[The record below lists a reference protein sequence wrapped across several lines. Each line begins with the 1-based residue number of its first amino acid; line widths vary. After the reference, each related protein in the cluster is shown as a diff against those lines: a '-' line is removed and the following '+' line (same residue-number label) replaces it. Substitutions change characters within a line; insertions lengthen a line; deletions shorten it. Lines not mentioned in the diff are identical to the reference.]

1 MKWYPHLSFNG
12 QCEAAFQFYERCLGG
27 RIVTM
32 LRWGESPMATQAPS
46 GWSEKILHVTL
57 EADGN
62 LLSGADVPPAQY
74 EPPKGFHVQLNIGN
88 AMEAER
94 IFPGAGGVRHGG
106 DADSENVLV
115 GSLWRARRPVRLPW
129 EVNCESMD

>member
-88 AMEAER
+88 ATEAER
-94 IFPGAGGVRHGG
+94 IFQELAEDGTVEMPIQKTFWSVRYG
-106 DADSENVLV
+106 VLV
-115 GSLWRARRPVRLPW
+115 DRFGYPGR
-129 EVNCESMD
+129 